1 MKSSGVWCAVSWIVV
16 MVPLVWGFTHT
27 VQSALKIFAAH

>member
-1 MKSSGVWCAVSWIVV
+1 MKSSLLWCVVSWTVV
-16 MVPLVWGFTHT
+16 LVPLAWGFTHT